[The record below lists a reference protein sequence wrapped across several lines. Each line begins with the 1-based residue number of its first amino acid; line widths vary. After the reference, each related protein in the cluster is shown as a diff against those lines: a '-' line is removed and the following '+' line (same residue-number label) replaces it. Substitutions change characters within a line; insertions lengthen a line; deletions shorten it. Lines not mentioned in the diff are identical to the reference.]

1 MLLVNYFLI
10 GVYGYLV
17 LLALRNI
24 WVVVIKQREHKNL
37 PILMFYVF
45 ALIAVALRLV
55 YLIWFWSK
63 QLPYTSIDETQQA
76 AKLCVG
82 IIQDW
87 ITIELAIRIRNAK
100 GSSDV
105 PELVKK
111 KLCICRRSLFTILI
125 LAFVTFC
132 VIFIVSA
139 HKKEEF

>member
-1 MLLVNYFLI
+1 MAFPPNVDYWANEYGWTQGELDAYLAVDYMLI
-10 GVYGYLV
+10 GTYGILV
-17 LLALRNI
+17 VLALRNI
-24 WVVVIKQREHKNL
+24 WIVILRQQEYKNL

-63 QLPYTSIDETQQA
+63 DIPYTSIDETQQA

-105 PELVKK
+105 PEPLKK
-111 KLCICRRSLFTILI
+111 KL
-125 LAFVTFC
+125 
-132 VIFIVSA
+132 
-139 HKKEEF
+139 

>member
-10 GVYGYLV
+10 GVYGFLV

-24 WVVVIKQREHKNL
+24 WVVVIKQRERKNL

-45 ALIAVALRLV
+45 SLIAVALRLV

-63 QLPYTSIDETQQA
+63 ELPYSVDETQQA

-111 KLCICRRSLFTILI
+111 KLCICRRSLFTILT

>member
-10 GVYGYLV
+10 GVYGFLV

-63 QLPYTSIDETQQA
+63 ELPKTSVDETQQA

-87 ITIELAIRIRNAK
+87 ITIELAIRIR
-100 GSSDV
+100 
-105 PELVKK
+105 
-111 KLCICRRSLFTILI
+111 
-125 LAFVTFC
+125 
-132 VIFIVSA
+132 SA
-139 HKKEEF
+139 